1 MADAETTDTSDSE
14 DEDHIIN
21 KKVKRR
27 KRNIINN
34 PDEKVHNVKEKN
46 SKSKNEEDKTDESYN
61 ETSLLSSDEEGEV
74 NLEDWKKNEWIK
86 WMDETEEEW
95 QLLKLWLEGEKNKW
109 LEGKNKEYDIWLNHM
124 NSKWTNYNKDIDEEY
139 DSNVFKDSYK
149 WNEKQWEQWMKTE
162 GKEFMLQDFKRWL
175 EDSEGYLKSWLI
187 KQWIQWKNMKILECL
202 MNEWRREEDEKWS
215 NLEDTDQI
223 RVLNHKDRK
232 EWLRWK
238 ERVTREKLEWK
249 HWVEM
254 KENMNIYN
262 KWKKWI
268 KWKKNKLANFNEWSK
283 NFIEK
288 WIREKQWNNW
298 INERK
303 KYTSQRKSLEQQF
316 GDNMDKMN
324 KLKKKKF

>member
-1 MADAETTDTSDSE
+1 MNLEQFKNINKDLATNLFSQLSFLKNENKFLSQGKSLIKFLIGIAIFLVVLIFIKSSHPALKEKKKKVLEFFENLVLNKKKKENITAAIASKELADAETTDTSDSE

-175 EDSEGYLKSWLI
+175 EDSEGYLKS
-187 KQWIQWKNMKILECL
+187 CL
-202 MNEWRREEDEKWS
+202 S
-215 NLEDTDQI
+215 N
-223 RVLNHKDRK
+223 N
-232 EWLRWK
+232 
-238 ERVTREKLEWK
+238 
-249 HWVEM
+249 
-254 KENMNIYN
+254 
-262 KWKKWI
+262 
-268 KWKKNKLANFNEWSK
+268 
-283 NFIEK
+283 
-288 WIREKQWNNW
+288 
-298 INERK
+298 
-303 KYTSQRKSLEQQF
+303 
-316 GDNMDKMN
+316 G
-324 KLKKKKF
+324 